1 MDYIQH
7 YHNDALEF
15 DYWGKDLI
23 TPAEIRRN
31 QFIQHLCPIKK
42 GQKVLDIG
50 SGRGWFSLH
59 CANMEAEV
67 TAIDLSEENLN
78 RIKNIDPRIKTIY
91 GDACSINLPEKSF
104 DLIVALEVLEHLVDP
119 ALAIDNWKKMLKTGG
134 IFFVTVP
141 YKEVIRYSL
150 CIHCN
155 RKTPMNAHLH
165 SWDAPKLASMLENNG
180 FYILRATL
188 FAHKLLS
195 ALGLDKKL
203 QKVPFK
209 VWNFLDKLCGIGND
223 KYSYLAVK
231 AIRQNRWCLQPQN
244 PEG

>member
-31 QFIQHLCPIKK
+31 QFIQHLCPVKK

-59 CANMEAEV
+59 CAKIGAKV
-67 TAIDLSEENLN
+67 TAIDLSTENLN
-78 RIKNIDPRIKTIY
+78 KIKQIDPRIKTLY
-91 GDACSINLPEKSF
+91 SDACKINIPGDYF

-119 ALAIDNWKKMLKTGG
+119 ALAIGNWKMMLKTGG
-134 IFFVTVP
+134 ILFVTVP

-155 RKTPMNAHLH
+155 RKTPVNAHLH
-165 SWDAPKLASMLENNG
+165 SWDVFKLASLLSENG
-180 FYILRATL
+180 FYVLKVTL
-188 FAHKLLS
+188 FSHKLLS
-195 ALGLDKKL
+195 ALALDKKL
-203 QKVPFK
+203 QKMPYTM
-209 VWNFLDKLCGIGND
+209 WNFLDKLCGTGND
-223 KYSYLAVK
+223 KYNYLAVK
-231 AIRQNRWCLQPQN
+231 AIRQD
-244 PEG
+244 G